1 MQTGFY
7 EPHVMPNE
15 NIPFIFH
22 RDLIRKQADENV
34 SLANWHRNIEILY
47 FISGSGEVLCDTQAT
62 PVQAGDLFV
71 INANSLH
78 SVVTDSEARYYCLIV
93 DGNFCRENHIDTD
106 TLMFQNHIRDED
118 AAAHFVRIAESYAH
132 RHEFYY
138 ASIRS
143 AVLALMVHLACK
155 YVDKDAT
162 ARKRG
167 SGKAV
172 ENIKIAMGYI
182 QAHFTAKL
190 TMESVADEVGLSVYH
205 FAREF
210 KKVTGV
216 TFVSYINHLRCESAK
231 KMLQSGKY
239 TVAEACMENGF
250 ENLSYF
256 SKTFKKFFGKSPAS
270 YLHKA

>member
-1 MQTGFY
+1 
-7 EPHVMPNE
+7 
-15 NIPFIFH
+15 
-22 RDLIRKQADENV
+22 
-34 SLANWHRNIEILY
+34 
-47 FISGSGEVLCDTQAT
+47 QAT